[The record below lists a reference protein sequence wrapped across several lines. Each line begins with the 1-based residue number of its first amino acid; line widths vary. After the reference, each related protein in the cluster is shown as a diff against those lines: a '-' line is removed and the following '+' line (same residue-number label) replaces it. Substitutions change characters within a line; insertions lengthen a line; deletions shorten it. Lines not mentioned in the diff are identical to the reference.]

1 MANGE
6 SQVVSGGRVVAINLA
21 TKVRPGQVIQRDGQV
36 FVVSGDGLTAVLR
49 SIARNPSQSARVV
62 ALAPGPGTPTIAL
75 LIGLGLLL
83 LFFSSGS
90 GKGA

>member
-1 MANGE
+1 MAAGE
-6 SQVVSGGRVVAINLA
+6 SKVMSGGRVVAINLA

-49 SIARNPSQSARVV
+49 SIARNPSQTARVL
-62 ALAPGPGTPTIAL
+62 ALAPGGVSPAVAL

-83 LFFSSGS
+83 MFFSSGS